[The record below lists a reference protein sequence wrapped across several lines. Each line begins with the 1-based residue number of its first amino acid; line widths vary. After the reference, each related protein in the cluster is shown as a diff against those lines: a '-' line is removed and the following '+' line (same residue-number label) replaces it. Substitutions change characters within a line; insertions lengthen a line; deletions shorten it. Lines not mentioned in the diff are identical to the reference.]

1 MRQEI
6 RELAA
11 KLGTLDQLKPM
22 DKEQAL
28 ERVET
33 DFEYSK
39 KLAAAMFPKR
49 LTQISFAQQVDYAT
63 ACEEFRKI
71 RSERAEA
78 KRMASNPEFTWSFSP
93 EDKEIISELI
103 RYFINDPICIW
114 PLNKGLWIWSAVGV
128 GKTEILQ
135 LMSKFTKKLNLSKS
149 FDFVNLSLEYDTARN
164 DKNCNNL
171 ERLVRGN
178 KLFDEFLYRHGDV
191 NSYGNKIN
199 LNESLIEYRYI
210 SSQKYGQTTYLISNV
225 SPLESEAILNTR
237 ITDRLM
243 EMCTVVEWKGESKR
257 K

>member
-11 KLGTLDQLKPM
+11 KFGTLDQLKPI

-49 LTQISFAQQVDYAT
+49 VTAISFAQQVDYDT
-63 ACEEFRKI
+63 ACKEFKKI
-71 RSERAEA
+71 RLERGEI
-78 KRMASNPEFTWSFSP
+78 KRRSSNPEFTWSFSL
-93 EDKEIISELI
+93 EDKEIIDELI

-149 FDFVNLSLEYDTARN
+149 FNFVNMSEEYDTARN

-171 ERLVRGN
+171 DKLIQGN
-178 KLFDEFLYRHGDV
+178 KCFDEFLYRHGDV

-199 LNESLIEYRYI
+199 LNESLIESRYI
-210 SSQKYGQTTYLISNV
+210 RSQKYGQITHLISNV